1 MKKTIIVL
9 GILCGLSTSAQNW
22 SLTGNSGTTPGSN
35 FFGTTDNQ
43 SLIFK
48 TNNIEWIRLTPKG
61 RLIFQN
67 IDNGYGWDNNLF
79 IAGGND
85 AATGLGNTALGLGSL
100 VSVSTGGGNTAFGA
114 NALRPNT
121 TGTGNTAIG
130 VNSMLNNLVGNS
142 NTAVGLNSLNGSG
155 TLNENTAVGFAALAR
170 YNAASTDAAS
180 YNSAFG
186 FSALNSMINGN
197 YNTAL
202 GRMALTNLLNGN
214 NNIGIGGSAGSN
226 LYNGNNNII
235 IGYGTTTSGTG
246 VNNQLNIGNWI
257 RGNNG
262 IIGIGTSN
270 LPADGV
276 AADGE
281 TYKLFVKDGIKTE
294 KVKVDIAS
302 ANGWADYVFY
312 DDYQLKDLK
321 SLENYIKENKHLPE
335 VPSTEDAIANGIE
348 LKAMNILLLKKIEEL
363 TLYLIDQNKQIE
375 DQNKRLKDLEKLVK
389 K

>member
-9 GILCGLSTSAQNW
+9 GILCGLTANAQNW
-22 SLTGNSGTTPGSN
+22 SLTGNSGTTPGTN
-35 FFGTTDNQ
+35 FLGTTDNQ
-43 SLIFK
+43 SLVFK
-48 TNNIEWIRLTPKG
+48 TNNIEWMKLTPKG

-85 AATGLGNTALGLGSL
+85 FATGLGNTGLGLGSL
-100 VSVSTGGGNTAFGA
+100 VSVTTGGANTAVGANALKPNTTGGGNTAV
-114 NALRPNT
+114 
-121 TGTGNTAIG
+121 G
-130 VNSMLNNLVGNS
+130 VNSMLNNTIGNN
-142 NTAVGLNSLNGSG
+142 NTSVGLNSLNGPG
-155 TLNENTAVGFAALAR
+155 TLNENTAVGFAAMAR

-186 FSALNSMINGN
+186 FSALGSMINGN

-202 GRMALTNLLNGN
+202 GRRALRGLLNGN
-214 NNIGIGGSAGSN
+214 NNIGIGENAASN
-226 LYNGNNNII
+226 LSNGNNNII
-235 IGYGTTTSGTG
+235 IGYETTTTGTG

-262 IIGIGTSN
+262 TIGIGTSN

-276 AADGE
+276 AADGGI
-281 TYKLFVKDGIKTE
+281 YKLFVKDGIKTE
-294 KVKVDIAS
+294 KVRVDVAS

-312 DDYQLKDLK
+312 DDYKLRDLK
-321 SLENYIKENKHLPE
+321 SLETYINENKHLPE
-335 VPSTEDAIANGIE
+335 VPSTEEAIKNGIE
-348 LKAMNILLLKKIEEL
+348 LKQMNILLLKKIEEL
-363 TLYLIDQNKQIE
+363 TLYLLQQNKQLIDQNQRIE
-375 DQNKRLKDLEKLVK
+375 DLEKSIK